1 MFTVLM
7 VEDNLTFRQSLGE
20 ILRARF
26 PQLRVLEAGDGVAAF
41 DLMQTQRVDLVLMD
55 IRLPGENGL
64 ELTRKI
70 KRRYQG
76 LHVIIVTNHDL
87 PEYREAA
94 FRYGADHYVDK
105 NSATCEEIAG
115 LVQSVLAKPFVGD
128 GPC

>member
-26 PQLRVLEAGDGVAAF
+26 PDVRVLEAGDGTEAF
-41 DLMQTQRVDLVLMD
+41 SLIHSERVDVVLMD

-70 KRRYQG
+70 KRHDQA

-105 NSATCEEIAG
+105 NSATFDEIAG
-115 LVQSVLAKPFVGD
+115 LVQSVFNRESLRREAQ
-128 GPC
+128 

>member
-20 ILRARF
+20 ILRVRF
-26 PQLRVLEAGDGVAAF
+26 PEVRVLEAGDGTEAF
-41 DLMQTQRVDLVLMD
+41 GVIRSERVDLVLMD

-64 ELTRKI
+64 ELTKKI
-70 KRRYQG
+70 KRDHKG

-115 LVQSVLAKPFVGD
+115 LVQSVLQQGTQ
-128 GPC
+128 